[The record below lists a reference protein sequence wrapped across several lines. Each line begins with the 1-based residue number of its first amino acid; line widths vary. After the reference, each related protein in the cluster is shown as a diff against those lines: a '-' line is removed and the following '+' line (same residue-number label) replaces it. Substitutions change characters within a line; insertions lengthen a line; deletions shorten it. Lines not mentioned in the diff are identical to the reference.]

1 MKELSILYFIG
12 KKVFWDVMASPFSP
26 LLLRILGRAGNAGL
40 GAAAFGTLLSQTSR
54 PPNCIPAGQ
63 QLHPAGGT
71 PGDPGPGI
79 TTSLQFS
86 GSQGMQQREGGTMR
100 PCWPLGLAGI
110 FSDDDSPGS
119 Q

>member
-1 MKELSILYFIG
+1 MKELSILYFIE
-12 KKVFWDVMASPFSP
+12 KKVFWDVMASPFLP

-40 GAAAFGTLLSQTSR
+40 FGTLLPQTSR
-54 PPNCIPAGQ
+54 PRNSTPAGQ

-86 GSQGMQQREGGTMR
+86 GSQGMQRREA
-100 PCWPLGLAGI
+100 P
-110 FSDDDSPGS
+110 
-119 Q
+119 